1 MEKRLKAIKGT
12 ILVSVIILLLGVL
25 AVLGYYAYHGYEMY
39 TSALDEKSV
48 SEMAADIKS
57 RGRFV
62 DYDDLPEFYVNAVIA
77 AEDQR
82 FWKHSGIDIFAIC
95 RAVLHDI
102 KVMSPEQGGSTIT
115 QQLAKNEFF
124 TQEKKLERK
133 FAEAF
138 MAFRIEK
145 SFSKKEIFALYV
157 NSIYFGSGYYGID
170 AAAEGYFGKS
180 VSELS
185 DYECAMLAG
194 LPNAPSAYS
203 PDVSSEFAVRRTAI
217 VIDKMEKADYITEKE
232 ASELILRER

>member
-1 MEKRLKAIKGT
+1 MKKRLKAIKGT
-12 ILVSVIILLLGVL
+12 ILVSVFILLLGVL

-57 RGRFV
+57 RCRFV
-62 DYDDLPEFYVNAVIA
+62 EYDDLPEFYVNAVIA

-82 FWKHSGIDIFAIC
+82 FWKHNGIDIFAIC

-133 FAEAF
+133 FAEVF
-138 MAFRIEK
+138 MAFENGEFASDLKRFLSYQIEK
-145 SFSKKEIFALYV
+145 K
-157 NSIYFGSGYYGID
+157 
-170 AAAEGYFGKS
+170 
-180 VSELS
+180 
-185 DYECAMLAG
+185 
-194 LPNAPSAYS
+194 NANN
-203 PDVSSEFAVRRTAI
+203 
-217 VIDKMEKADYITEKE
+217 K
-232 ASELILRER
+232 

>member
-1 MEKRLKAIKGT
+1 MKKKSKPIKGT
-12 ILVSVIILLLGVL
+12 LIASLLIILLGVL
-25 AVLGYYAYHGYEMY
+25 AVSGYYGYQGYEMY
-39 TSALDEKSV
+39 TSALEEKSV
-48 SEMAADIKS
+48 SEMAEDIKS
-57 RGRFV
+57 CCRFAE
-62 DYDDLPEFYVNAVIA
+62 YDELPEFYVNAVIA

-133 FAEAF
+133 FAEVF

-145 SFSKKEIFALYV
+145 AFSKEEIFALYA

-170 AAAEGYFGKS
+170 SAAKGYFGKEI
-180 VSELS
+180 SELS

-203 PDVSSEFAVRRTAI
+203 PDTSPELARERTAA
-217 VIDKMEKADYITEKE
+217 VLNKMVKADCITEE
-232 ASELILRER
+232 QAETITA